1 VHVNKLND
9 YEQVALPG
17 YTDVAPKA
25 VE

>member
-1 VHVNKLND
+1 VNKLND